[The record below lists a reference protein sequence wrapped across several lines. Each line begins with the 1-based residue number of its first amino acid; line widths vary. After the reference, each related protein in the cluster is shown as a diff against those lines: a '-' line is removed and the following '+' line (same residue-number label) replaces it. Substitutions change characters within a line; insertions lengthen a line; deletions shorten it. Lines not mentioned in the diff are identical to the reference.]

1 MGNITGANSKLLA
14 GISAW
19 NATPTVNTNINFTS
33 ESLTFN
39 VNRTDEGN
47 LLAKK
52 AALPADVTSMNTS
65 GSVST
70 ILRPSMI
77 DWLMKAIMNKD
88 GVQKDAPQAMSNP
101 PYEHYME
108 YTLCNADVTGGPRH
122 STLELSRGG
131 QMRKYEDVVLTNLT
145 VTATAQDYV
154 RADFDVTGGN
164 ETKITSM
171 TGVAAV
177 DEKSYKCTMAR
188 LYAGAP
194 GTIGEDGVVTTASY
208 GWITTCPNPN
218 TVATDGRPLA
228 FDVSETT
235 VTIDPGMVETPAL
248 YCSGMFPSQPSI
260 GQRAITI
267 NFTLPYSE
275 DIETFYQNY
284 YRDENAPQ
292 LSLDLVFT
300 APLISGGVP
309 VQEAIDVIEITLPNV
324 QINSYSGN
332 VDGVDL
338 INATIGGTA
347 MSPRNGSGDS
357 DNPIIVRHW
366 ESYNII

>member
-1 MGNITGANSKLLA
+1 MGNITGANSKLQA
-14 GISAW
+14 GIAAW
-19 NATPTVNTNINFTS
+19 NTTPTVNTNINFTS

-77 DWLMKAIMNKD
+77 DWLMKAIMNKG
-88 GVQKDAPQAMSNP
+88 GVPGTNEDLSAS
-101 PYEHYME
+101 YTE
-108 YTLCNADVTGGPRH
+108 YTLCEADVLGGPMH
-122 STLELSRGG
+122 SVLELSRGG

-145 VTATAQDYV
+145 ITATAQDYV
-154 RADFDVTGGN
+154 RADFDVTGGR
-164 ETKITSM
+164 ETKINSM
-171 TGVAAV
+171 SVVAAV

-188 LYAGAP
+188 LYAGDVGETDLLP
-194 GTIGEDGVVTTASY
+194 DVIGA
-208 GWITTCPNPN
+208 INTCPVPN
-218 TVATDGRPLA
+218 EADEYGLPPA

-235 VTIDPGMVETPAL
+235 ITIDPGMVETPAL

-260 GQRAITI
+260 GQRAITV

-284 YRDENAPQ
+284 YRAENAPQ
-292 LSLDLVFT
+292 LALDLVFT
-300 APLISGGVP
+300 APSTSSPILEVD
-309 VQEAIDVIEITLPNV
+309 AIEIILPYV

-347 MSPRNGSGDS
+347 MSPKTGT
-357 DNPIIVRHW
+357 DNPIIVRH
-366 ESYNII
+366 YAGLPIA